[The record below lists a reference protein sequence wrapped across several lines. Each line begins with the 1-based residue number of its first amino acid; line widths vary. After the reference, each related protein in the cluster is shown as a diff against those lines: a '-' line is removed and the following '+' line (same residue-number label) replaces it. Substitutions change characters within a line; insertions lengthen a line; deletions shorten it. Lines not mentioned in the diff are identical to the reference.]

1 MSDSNIAYYTVKELS
16 KKIESK
22 EISPVEVTQSYL
34 DRIET
39 LNKKLN
45 SYITVSREEALD
57 AARRAEREIIS
68 GQYRGPLHGIPVAVK
83 DQLLTKDIQ
92 TTAGSEILRG
102 WIPKR
107 DATCIVKLKDA
118 GAVVIGKTNMTEYAI
133 TTNHNFPYGIPLN
146 PWDPTRYSGSSSGG
160 SAAAT
165 AAFLCATSLGEDTG
179 GSVRGPASLCGLA
192 GLRPTWGLVSRHG
205 LLAASWSMDIVGP
218 ISRTVEDCAM
228 TLQAISGY
236 DPLDPYTW
244 KIAVPDYMSS
254 LNGDIR
260 DVKIGIVKERLHTDD
275 VDIEVRTTVE
285 AAVDVLNQL
294 SEFVE
299 EISVPDIVHCAT
311 YSMTIGL
318 VEGAAVH
325 RDIIRNHSHMY
336 QRELRLVNLVGS
348 LIPAQTYYKAQQLRG
363 VWREQLLKVLE
374 SYDVLVYPTSP
385 STAPKVPPPTG
396 LQNRADA
403 KADLYGRRSFTHPV
417 NLAGCPALS
426 VNCGFNSEGLPVGL
440 QIIGRPGEDS
450 TVLNV
455 GYAYQ
460 EATDW
465 HKRRPVIS

>member
-1 MSDSNIAYYTVKELS
+1 M
-16 KKIESK
+16 
-22 EISPVEVTQSYL
+22 TQCYL
-34 DRIET
+34 DRIAT
-39 LNKKLN
+39 LDQKLN
-45 SYITVSREEALD
+45 SYITVSGDEALS
-57 AARRAEREIIS
+57 AAQQAEREILS

-102 WIPKR
+102 WVPEH
-107 DATCIVKLKDA
+107 DATCIVKLKNA
-118 GAVVIGKTNMTEYAI
+118 GAVLIGKTNMTEYAI

-146 PWDPTRYSGSSSGG
+146 PWDTSRYSGSSSGG

-165 AAFLCATSLGEDTG
+165 AGFLCATSLGEDTG

-192 GLRPTWGLVSRHG
+192 GLRPTWGLVSRYG
-205 LLAASWSMDIVGP
+205 LLPASWSMDTVGP

-244 KIAVPDYMSS
+244 KTPIPDYMSA
-254 LNGDIR
+254 LNEDIQG
-260 DVKIGIVKERLHTDD
+260 VKIGIVKERLYTDD
-275 VDIEVRTTVE
+275 VDPEVRTTVE
-285 AAVDVLNQL
+285 TATGVLKQL
-294 SEFVE
+294 TKFVE
-299 EISVPDIVHCAT
+299 EISIPDIVHCAT

-325 RDIIRNHSHMY
+325 RDIIRKHSHMY
-336 QRELRLVNLVGS
+336 QHELRLVNLVGS
-348 LIPAQTYYKAQQLRG
+348 LIPAQTYYKAQQLRA
-363 VWREQLLKVLE
+363 VWRERLLKVLS

-385 STAPKVPPPTG
+385 STAPTVPPPTG

-417 NLAGCPALS
+417 NLVGCPALS
-426 VNCGFNSEGLPVGL
+426 VHCGFNSEGLPVGL
-440 QIIGRPGEDS
+440 QIIGRPGEDA
-450 TVLNV
+450 TVLKV

-465 HKRRPVIS
+465 HNQRPVIS

>member
-1 MSDSNIAYYTVKELS
+1 MTNSNIAYYTARELS
-16 KKIESK
+16 KKIQSR

-34 DRIET
+34 DMSAT
-39 LNKKLN
+39 LDQKLN
-45 SYITVSREEALD
+45 SYITVSGDEALL
-57 AARRAEREIIS
+57 AAQQAEREILS
-68 GQYRGPLHGIPVAVK
+68 GQNRGPLHGIPVAVK
-83 DQLLTKDIQ
+83 DQLLTKGIQ

-102 WIPKR
+102 WIPEH
-107 DATCIVKLKDA
+107 DATCIVKLKNA
-118 GAVVIGKTNMTEYAI
+118 GAVLIGKTNMTEYAI

-146 PWDPTRYSGSSSGG
+146 PWDTSRYSGSASGG

-165 AAFLCATSLGEDTG
+165 AAFLCSTSLGEDTG

-192 GLRPTWGLVSRHG
+192 GVRPTWGLVSRYG
-205 LLAASWSMDIVGP
+205 LLAASWAMDTVGP

-244 KIAVPDYMSS
+244 KTPIPDYMSA
-254 LNGDIR
+254 LNEDIQG
-260 DVKIGIVKERLHTDD
+260 VKIGIVQESLYTDD
-275 VDIEVRTTVE
+275 VDPEVRTTVE
-285 AAVDVLNQL
+285 TATGVLKQL
-294 SEFVE
+294 TKFVE
-299 EISVPDIVHCAT
+299 EISLPDIVHCAT

-325 RDIIRNHSHMY
+325 RDIIRKHSHMY
-336 QRELRLVNLVGS
+336 QHELRLVNLGGS
-348 LIPAQTYYKAQQLRG
+348 LIPAQTYYKAQQLRA
-363 VWREQLLKVLE
+363 VWRERLLKVLS

-385 STAPKVPPPTG
+385 STAPTVPPPTG

-426 VNCGFNSEGLPVGL
+426 VHCGFNSEGLPVGL
-440 QIIGRPGEDS
+440 QIIGRPGEDA
-450 TVLNV
+450 TVLKV

-460 EATDW
+460 QATDW
-465 HKRRPVIS
+465 HNQRPVIS